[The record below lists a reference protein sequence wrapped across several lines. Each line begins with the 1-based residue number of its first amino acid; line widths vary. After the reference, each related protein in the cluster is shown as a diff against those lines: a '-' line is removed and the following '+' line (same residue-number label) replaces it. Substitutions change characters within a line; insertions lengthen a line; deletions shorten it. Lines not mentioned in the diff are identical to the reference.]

1 MVSDNLSKC
10 CCEITPQSH
19 RYVVSSLFCVSGL
32 SSFSLEKGHDRGKE
46 DAWSLL
52 LGSLN
57 PNPNCVIF
65 GLHAAVRAFAI
76 GYLAAAAQRM
86 QVLLVGPGMVALDID
101 TELRELFN
109 SVLGALERLPKIES
123 DKAVLSPLDL
133 SVSTPLLLFSSQVGY
148 NKKILGCCSL

>member
-1 MVSDNLSKC
+1 
-10 CCEITPQSH
+10 
-19 RYVVSSLFCVSGL
+19 
-32 SSFSLEKGHDRGKE
+32 
-46 DAWSLL
+46 
-52 LGSLN
+52 
-57 PNPNCVIF
+57 VIF

-123 DKAVLSPLDL
+123 DKVVLSSLDL
-133 SVSTPLLLFSSQVGY
+133 SVSTPLLLFSSQVGC
-148 NKKILGCCSL
+148 NKKIHGCCSLQCLWA

>member
-1 MVSDNLSKC
+1 MIKEKKMLSL
-10 CCEITPQSH
+10 
-19 RYVVSSLFCVSGL
+19 SSLGQETL
-32 SSFSLEKGHDRGKE
+32 
-46 DAWSLL
+46 
-52 LGSLN
+52 
-57 PNPNCVIF
+57 NPNCVIF

-123 DKAVLSPLDL
+123 DKVVLSSLDL
-133 SVSTPLLLFSSQVGY
+133 SVSTPLLLFSSQVGC
-148 NKKILGCCSL
+148 NNKILGCCSL

>member
-1 MVSDNLSKC
+1 MDRLIRLVSKY
-10 CCEITPQSH
+10 TP
-19 RYVVSSLFCVSGL
+19 
-32 SSFSLEKGHDRGKE
+32 
-46 DAWSLL
+46 
-52 LGSLN
+52 
-57 PNPNCVIF
+57 
-65 GLHAAVRAFAI
+65 AVRAFAI

-133 SVSTPLLLFSSQVGY
+133 SVSTPLLLFSSQVGC